1 MFRVLLCMIVMVVT
15 VWPGGCMMLL
25 LPLPHLPSTT
35 CLYPSRVPFSINTQS
50 TIKEHRE
57 QPEKMLVRKKE
68 NDVVIIGSTT

>member
-1 MFRVLLCMIVMVVT
+1 MFRVLLYDSD
-15 VWPGGCMMLL
+15 GCNSMAGWVYDAPSPTSPP
-25 LPLPHLPSTT
+25 PLVFTPVGFP
-35 CLYPSRVPFSINTQS
+35 SINTQP

>member
-1 MFRVLLCMIVMVVT
+1 MFRVLLYDSDGCYSMVCYDA
-15 VWPGGCMMLL
+15 PS
-25 LPLPHLPSTT
+25 LPHLPSTT

-68 NDVVIIGSTT
+68 NDVVIIGHTT